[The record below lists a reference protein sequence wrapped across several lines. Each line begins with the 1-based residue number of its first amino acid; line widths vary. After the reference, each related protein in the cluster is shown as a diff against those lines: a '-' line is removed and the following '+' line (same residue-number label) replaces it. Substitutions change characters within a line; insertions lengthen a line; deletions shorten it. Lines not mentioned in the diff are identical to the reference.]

1 MNFRN
6 ALITALRAISK
17 NKMRAALTSIG
28 IIIGVSS
35 VIVMVGMGNSARV
48 AVRQKVYSYGSSG
61 MRVQSGRKLFQTTD
75 IENLK
80 KNYPEIQYITPI
92 YDTKKSNIQFKNK
105 KIVTE
110 LFGVNNDFLKIKNR
124 NVISGRVFTRMD
136 IIATNKVAI
145 IGNTVKQKFFP
156 NSNPIGKQIV
166 VHNIPVKIVGLL
178 EKAGEELT
186 GRDFDNWIL
195 IPYTTANSR
204 IWKMNGF
211 RKMFVSADS
220 EKNVTVVYNI
230 IKRYFRRRDNVP
242 HGRKETF
249 TIRTSQEKLQMANE
263 ISNMLS
269 ILLAGIASISLFVG
283 GVGIMN
289 IMLVSVTER
298 TREIGIRMAIGAKK
312 KDIMTQFL
320 IESVMLS
327 TGGGIIGILLG
338 LGGYY
343 LIIYFIDWP
352 FLFSMWS
359 VVISVA
365 FAAGVGI
372 FFGFYPSKKASS
384 LKPIDALKF
393 E

>member
-230 IKRYFRRRDNVP
+230 IKRYFRRSK
-242 HGRKETF
+242 KE
-249 TIRTSQEKLQMANE
+249 RHHD
-263 ISNMLS
+263 
-269 ILLAGIASISLFVG
+269 SIS
-283 GVGIMN
+283 
-289 IMLVSVTER
+289 
-298 TREIGIRMAIGAKK
+298 
-312 KDIMTQFL
+312 
-320 IESVMLS
+320 
-327 TGGGIIGILLG
+327 
-338 LGGYY
+338 Y
-343 LIIYFIDWP
+343 
-352 FLFSMWS
+352 
-359 VVISVA
+359 
-365 FAAGVGI
+365 
-372 FFGFYPSKKASS
+372 
-384 LKPIDALKF
+384 
-393 E
+393 